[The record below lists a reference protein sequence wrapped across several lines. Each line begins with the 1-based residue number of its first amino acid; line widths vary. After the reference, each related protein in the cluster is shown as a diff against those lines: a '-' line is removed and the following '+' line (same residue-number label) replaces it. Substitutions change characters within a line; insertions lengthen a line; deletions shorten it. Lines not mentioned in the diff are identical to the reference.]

1 MITEVQG
8 QTPPTRER
16 ILDAAVEL
24 FGRQGYSGTSVGE
37 IEAAAGLAPRSGALY
52 KHFASKRAVLEAAVS
67 LRAAAADAASPR
79 IDTVTTG
86 DVRGEVA
93 LAGRTA
99 LRIVTED
106 LPLLRIVM
114 REGDG
119 FPELRD
125 AFYERIVSRG
135 QGSFTTWLRLAAR
148 RSGAPEP
155 ADVDALAG
163 MLLGSI
169 INHCALTTLFGQA
182 AGGVSDERFLTTWTD
197 STLKLLEAHGLVHEA
212 PTPEDLP

>member
-1 MITEVQG
+1 MITEVARA
-8 QTPPTRER
+8 PTRER

-24 FGRQGYSGTSVGE
+24 FGRQGYRGTSVGE
-37 IEAAAGLAPRSGALY
+37 IEAAAGLVPRSGALY
-52 KHFASKRAVLEAAVS
+52 KHFASKRALLEAAVAR
-67 LRAAAADAASPR
+67 RAAAADAAGVG
-79 IDTVTTG
+79 IDTVATG
-86 DVRGEVA
+86 DVRAEVET
-93 LAGRTA
+93 AGRAA
-99 LRIVTED
+99 LRIVADD

-169 INHCALTTLFGQA
+169 INHCALSTLFGQA
-182 AGGVSDERFLTTWTD
+182 AGGVSDERFLATWTE
-197 STLKLLEAHGLVHEA
+197 STLKLLEAHGLVTES
-212 PTPEDLP
+212 TPEEGTA